1 MTKYLEGF
9 TPYEKDD
16 AERYNRLRCWPGITL
31 SDLLDKAAE
40 AYPEKEA
47 FVDTRSRLTYSQAKE
62 KVDGLALGLVK
73 LGIKP
78 LDRVLLQ
85 LPNWTEFVYAYF
97 SLQKIGAIV
106 VLLIDRY
113 RQYEINHLIQLTG
126 ANSWIVAEKYKKMDY
141 LPLIRDVL
149 HNNNQLRRVILV
161 RGQKADGY
169 SNLEEIIENSRLT
182 KENLAELNIMRPDP
196 MQVAHM
202 GPTGGTTG
210 QPKVVPRTHNSLI
223 CGNEHAGKAWDLGP
237 DDICLLA
244 GPIGHDLTFTKGLIS
259 GLCSMTKTV
268 FLDSLDMEDVCKTI
282 EKEKV
287 TSIVWVPTLASRLV
301 HYENLKDYNLSS
313 LKKMHCGGG
322 ASLPDLIKAIRD
334 QLGCTYYNGYGGTEG
349 QSTITRSEDDLEIIC
364 STVGRPTCPHD
375 TYRIVDQAGND
386 LPPNSSGE
394 LLIKGPGVFTG
405 YYNNPHENAKV
416 FDEDGFFRTG
426 DLARINEQGYVTL
439 TGRAKEMINRAGES
453 ISALEIEKLIIDHPD
468 VVNVAV
474 IPMPDPD
481 MGERVCAY
489 IQPRPG
495 AKLNFD
501 EVISFLKEKKASV
514 LQLPERIEFI
524 ETMPFTKAEKV
535 DKSFL
540 KEDIKKKLNN
550 K

>member
-1 MTKYLEGF
+1 MENYLEGF
-9 TPYEKDD
+9 TPYEEDD
-16 AERYNRLRCWPGITL
+16 AERYNKLQWWSGITL
-31 SDLLDKAAE
+31 SDLLEKAAE
-40 AYPEKEA
+40 VYPDKEA
-47 FVDTRSRLTYSQAKE
+47 FVDNGNRLTFFQASK
-62 KVDGLALGLVK
+62 KVDKLAIGLMD

-78 LDRVLLQ
+78 LDCVLLQ
-85 LPNWTEFVYAYF
+85 LPNWTEFIYAYF
-97 SLQKIGAIV
+97 ALQRIGAIV

-113 RQYEINHLIQLTG
+113 RQYEINHLIKLTG
-126 ANSWIVAEKYKKMDY
+126 AKTWIVAEKYKKMDY

-149 HNNNQLRRVILV
+149 KDNPQLTRVILV
-161 RGQKADGY
+161 RGEKVDEF
-169 SNLEEIIENSRLT
+169 SNLERLIENAELT
-182 KENLAELNIMRPDP
+182 KESLAELDKMRPDP

-210 QPKVVPRTHNSLI
+210 KPKVVPRTHNSLI
-223 CGNEHAGKAWDLGP
+223 CGNDHVGKAWDLGP

-259 GLCSMTKTV
+259 CLCSMTKV
-268 FLDSLDMEDVCKTI
+268 IFLDSLDMKDVCKTI

-301 HYENLKDYNLSS
+301 HYENLRDYNLSS

-334 QLGCTYYNGYGGTEG
+334 KLGCTYYNAYGGTEG
-349 QSTITRSEDDLEIIC
+349 QSTITRTEDDLETVC
-364 STVGRPTCPHD
+364 STVGRPSCPHD
-375 TYRIVDQAGND
+375 IYKIIDRTGNE
-386 LPPNSSGE
+386 LPPNSPGE

-405 YYNNPHENAKV
+405 YYNNPQENAKV

-426 DLARINEQGYVTL
+426 DIAKINEQGYVSL

-453 ISALEIEKLIIDHPD
+453 ISAIEIEKLIIDHPD
-468 VVNVAV
+468 VINVAV
-474 IPMPDPD
+474 IPMPDPE

-495 AKLNFD
+495 ANLDFEK
-501 EVISFLKEKKASV
+501 VISFLKNKQASV
-514 LQLPERIEFI
+514 LQFPERIEFI
-524 ETMPFTKAEKV
+524 DTMPFTKAEKV
-535 DKSFL
+535 DKTFL

-550 K
+550 R

>member
-1 MTKYLEGF
+1 MTQYLEGF
-9 TPYEKDD
+9 TPYAKDD
-16 AERYNRLRCWPGITL
+16 AEQYNRHRWWPGITL

-62 KVDGLALGLVK
+62 KVDRLAVGLAE

-126 ANSWIVAEKYKKMDY
+126 ASNWIVAEKYRKMDY

-161 RGQKADGY
+161 RGKKADGY
-169 SNLEEIIENSRLT
+169 SNLEEIIEHTRLT
-182 KENLAELNIMRPDP
+182 KENIAELNNMRPDP
-196 MQVAHM
+196 MHVAHM

-223 CGNEHAGKAWDLGP
+223 CGNEHTGKAWDLGP

-259 GLCSMTKTV
+259 SLCSMTKTV

-375 TYRIVDQAGND
+375 TYRIVDQAGNN
-386 LPPNSSGE
+386 LPSDSPGE

-405 YYNNPHENAKV
+405 YYNNPQENAKA
-416 FDEDGFFRTG
+416 FDADGFFRTG
-426 DLARINEQGYVTL
+426 DIAKINEQGYVTL

-453 ISALEIEKLIIDHPD
+453 ISALEIEKLIIDHPE
-468 VVNVAV
+468 VINVAV
-474 IPMPDPD
+474 IPMPDPE

-495 AKLNFD
+495 ANLNFD
-501 EVISFLKEKKASV
+501 KVISFLKEKKASV